1 MVLALV
7 PGRTRCLRSRVLV
20 GQGGSPT
27 EILDD
32 HAARLAPLTA
42 DDVDDLV
49 TAPHR
54 APHRAARTC
63 CPAVRAALPSASAHG
78 SRGWS
83 TAGYERFNW
92 PVRNR

>member
-1 MVLALV
+1 M

-20 GQGGSPT
+20 GQSDSPT
-27 EILDD
+27 EILGD

-42 DDVDDLV
+42 DDVDDLIRV
-49 TAPHR
+49 
-54 APHRAARTC
+54 PHRAARAC
-63 CPAVRAALPSASAHG
+63 CPAVRAALPSASAHW